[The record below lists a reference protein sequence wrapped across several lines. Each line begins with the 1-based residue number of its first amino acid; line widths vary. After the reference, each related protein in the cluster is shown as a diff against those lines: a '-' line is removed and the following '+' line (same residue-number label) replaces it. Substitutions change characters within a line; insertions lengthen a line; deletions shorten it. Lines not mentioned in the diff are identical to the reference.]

1 MPDFLGIFWCIL
13 NSSWP
18 TRSWDLAHTRGD
30 HFTSTDAEIE
40 FSCPKCC
47 IFMYDQ
53 KMHFSLLSKLQ
64 LLFYALFDLNDGKCI
79 MVGVGGG
86 NSIQLGLSRLE
97 VAVSLG
103 SFTWCELLIHEFIHQ
118 SKGSIRPQIT
128 NVAHVNPSMSIKQ
141 NVLFS
146 IWPKICQA
154 SLKCHISELLGRTK
168 FLNILECSLSRG
180 LQLSYNMFLSLD

>member
-1 MPDFLGIFWCIL
+1 MLYFYVWSKDAFQFAIQTATFILRIIWFKWWEVHNGWC
-13 NSSWP
+13 W
-18 TRSWDLAHTRGD
+18 
-30 HFTSTDAEIE
+30 
-40 FSCPKCC
+40 
-47 IFMYDQ
+47 
-53 KMHFSLLSKLQ
+53 
-64 LLFYALFDLNDGKCI
+64 
-79 MVGVGGG
+79 GG

-103 SFTWCELLIHEFIHQ
+103 SFTWCELSIHEFIHQ

-154 SLKCHISELLGRTK
+154 SLKCHISEPLGRTK
-168 FLNILECSLSRG
+168 FLNIWECSLSRG
-180 LQLSYNMFLSLD
+180 LQLSYNMFLSSD